1 MSDTFQKYA
10 VQILDINMTF
20 MCQMLTSLVT
30 TKGMCSEGIILHIA
44 HPSDGKT
51 LNNDIPS
58 T

>member
-30 TKGMCSEGIILHIA
+30 RRVCAVKESCYTWLIHLMVK
-44 HPSDGKT
+44 P
-51 LNNDIPS
+51 
-58 T
+58 